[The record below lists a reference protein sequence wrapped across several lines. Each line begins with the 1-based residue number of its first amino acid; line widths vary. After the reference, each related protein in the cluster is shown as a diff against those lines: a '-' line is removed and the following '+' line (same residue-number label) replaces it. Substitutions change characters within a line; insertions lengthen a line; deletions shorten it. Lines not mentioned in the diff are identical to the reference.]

1 MAKGKILMKVTDRR
15 KAKLPDEVKQ
25 KYYYPYIFLFLLIGI
40 FLFSFAIG
48 RYPVP
53 IRLLLKVLFS
63 KILPI
68 TKTWSDTIET
78 VVFQIRLPRIIGAML
93 VGASLSVAGAV
104 YQGMFKN
111 PLVSPDIL
119 GVSAGSAF
127 GASLAIFL
135 SFSTIGIQISSFV
148 FGLIG
153 VFLAYLISTKIKE
166 DPLITL
172 VITGV
177 LVGSIFTSLTSLIKY
192 MADTNDKLPTITF
205 WLMGSLSTITHR
217 DIKTILLPI
226 ALGMI
231 PLYILKWR
239 LNVLSL
245 NEDEA
250 KTLGLDTDKLRIV
263 VVICSTLMTAAAV
276 SVSGI
281 IGWIGLVIPHLSR
294 MIVGPDY
301 RVLLP
306 TTIILGSSYLL
317 LIDNIARTLTTVEVP
332 LGILTS
338 LIGAPFFIFLLLT
351 NKRS

>member
-1 MAKGKILMKVTDRR
+1 MKTIDKR
-15 KAKLPDEVKQ
+15 KD
-25 KYYYPYIFLFLLIGI
+25 KYYYTYIFTILLIVVFLL
-40 FLFSFAIG
+40 SFAIG
-48 RYPVP
+48 RYPVS
-53 IRLLLKVLFS
+53 IGLLLKVFFS
-63 KILPI
+63 KIFPI
-68 TKTWSDTIET
+68 ARTWPETIDTI
-78 VVFQIRLPRIIGAML
+78 VFQIRLPRIIGAIL
-93 VGASLSVAGAV
+93 VGSSLSVSGAV

-119 GVSAGSAF
+119 GVSSGAAF
-127 GASLAIFL
+127 GAALAIFL
-135 SFSTIGIQISSFV
+135 SFNIVGIQISSFL

-153 VFLAYLISTKIKE
+153 VSLVYLISIRIKR
-166 DPLITL
+166 DPLIAL

-192 MADTNDKLPTITF
+192 LADTNDKLPTITF
-205 WLMGSLSTITHR
+205 WLMGSLSSISPR
-217 DIKTILLPI
+217 DIKTIIVPI
-226 ALGMI
+226 ILGMT
-231 PLYILKWR
+231 PLYILRWR

-250 KTLGLDTDKLRIV
+250 KTLGLDTDKLRII
-263 VVICSTLMTAAAV
+263 VVICSTLMTAA
-276 SVSGI
+276 SVSISGM

-294 MIVGPDY
+294 MIVGPEY

-306 TTIILGSSYLL
+306 TTILLGSSYLL
-317 LIDNIARTLTTVEVP
+317 LIDNIARALTTVEIP

>member
-1 MAKGKILMKVTDRR
+1 MKTIDKR
-15 KAKLPDEVKQ
+15 KD
-25 KYYYPYIFLFLLIGI
+25 KYYYPYIFTILLIVVFLL
-40 FLFSFAIG
+40 SFAIG
-48 RYPVP
+48 RYPVS
-53 IRLLLKVLFS
+53 IGLLLKVFFS
-63 KILPI
+63 KIFPI
-68 TKTWSDTIET
+68 AKTWPETIDTI
-78 VVFQIRLPRIIGAML
+78 VFQIRLPRIIGAIL
-93 VGASLSVAGAV
+93 VGSSLSVSGAV

-119 GVSAGSAF
+119 GVSSGAAF
-127 GASLAIFL
+127 GAALAIFL
-135 SFSTIGIQISSFV
+135 SFNIVGIQISSFL

-153 VFLAYLISTKIKE
+153 VSLVYLISIRIKR
-166 DPLITL
+166 DPLIAL

-192 MADTNDKLPTITF
+192 LADTNDKLPTITF
-205 WLMGSLSTITHR
+205 WLMGSLSSISPR
-217 DIKTILLPI
+217 DIKTIIVPI
-226 ALGMI
+226 ILGMT
-231 PLYILKWR
+231 PLYILRWR

-250 KTLGLDTDKLRIV
+250 KTLGLDTDKLRII
-263 VVICSTLMTAAAV
+263 VVICSTLMTAA
-276 SVSGI
+276 SVSISGM

-294 MIVGPDY
+294 MIVGPEY

-306 TTIILGSSYLL
+306 TTILLGSSYLL
-317 LIDNIARTLTTVEVP
+317 LIDNIARALTTVEIP

>member
-1 MAKGKILMKVTDRR
+1 MEKRDKKRVYIL
-15 KAKLPDEVKQ
+15 
-25 KYYYPYIFLFLLIGI
+25 FFLLIVI
-40 FLFSFAIG
+40 FISSFTIG
-48 RYPVP
+48 RYP
-53 IRLLLKVLFS
+53 ISIKLLFKVFLS
-63 KILPI
+63 KIFPI
-68 TKTWSDTIET
+68 DKTWPDTINT
-78 VVFQIRLPRIIGAML
+78 IVFNIRLPRIIGAIL
-93 VGASLSVAGAV
+93 VGAALSVSGVV

-127 GASLAIFL
+127 GASLGIFL
-135 SFSTIGIQISSFV
+135 SFNNSGIQLSAFI

-153 VFLAYLISTKIKE
+153 VVLAYVISRNIKE
-166 DPLITL
+166 DPIITL
-172 VITGV
+172 VIIGV

-192 MADTNDKLPTITF
+192 FADTNDKLPTITF
-205 WLMGSLSTITHR
+205 WLMGSLSNIKMK
-217 DIKTILLPI
+217 DIKRILIPI
-226 ALGMI
+226 IMSII
-231 PLYILKWR
+231 PLYLLRWR

-250 KTLGLDTDKLRIV
+250 KTLGLDTDKLRIIV
-263 VVICSTLMTAAAV
+263 IICSTLMTAAAV

-317 LIDNIARTLTTVEVP
+317 LIDNISRTLTRVEIP

-351 NKRS
+351 NDRS